1 MLYLDSSAWVRLF
14 LQEANFAAVRAYVA
28 QAEDRIYY
36 ELGYV
41 EVRAALGAAHRA
53 GRIDDSAHTRVKD
66 MFAAEWLKSSVVGT
80 DDDLIQRGCGIAENG
95 GLRGYDAMH
104 LAAAERVRLSG
115 FMDIELLSFDKDLV
129 RAARMLGIRCVDLP
143 AKGVA
148 R

>member
-14 LQEANFAAVRAYVA
+14 LQEANFVAVRAYVA
-28 QAEDRIYY
+28 QAEDRICY

-41 EVRAALGAAHRA
+41 EVGAAFAAAYRS
-53 GRIDDSAHTRVKD
+53 GRIDDLAHTQVKD

-80 DDDLIQRGCGIAENG
+80 DEDLIQRACGIAEYG

-115 FMDIELLSFDKDLV
+115 FMNMEMLSFDKDLV
-129 RAARMLGIRCVDLP
+129 RAARLLGIRCVDLP
-143 AKGVA
+143 A
-148 R
+148 